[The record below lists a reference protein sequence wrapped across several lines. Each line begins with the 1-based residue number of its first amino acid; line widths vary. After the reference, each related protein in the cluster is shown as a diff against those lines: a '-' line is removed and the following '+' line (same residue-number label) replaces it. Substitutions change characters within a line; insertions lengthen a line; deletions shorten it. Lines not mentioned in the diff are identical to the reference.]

1 MKNSLATMMLVAA
14 ALMPAP
20 FASAQADQGPA
31 HPPSFSNAVYS
42 QANAMPALESAFS
55 PTKSDTGPDTTT
67 AWLMAMGFLGM
78 VMIRRTRSPL

>member
-42 QANAMPALESAFS
+42 QANAMPTFESAFA
-55 PTKSDTGPDTTT
+55 PANGDTAPDTTT
-67 AWLMAMGFLGM
+67 AWLMAIGFLGLVM
-78 VMIRRTRSPL
+78 VRRTRSPL